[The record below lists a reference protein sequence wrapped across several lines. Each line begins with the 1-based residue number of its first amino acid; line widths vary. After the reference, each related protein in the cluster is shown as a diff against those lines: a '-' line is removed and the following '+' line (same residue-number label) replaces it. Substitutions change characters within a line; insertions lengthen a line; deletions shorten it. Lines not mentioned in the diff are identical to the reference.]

1 MITAAV
7 MRARCVFF
15 CPRRFGVCEICF
27 GDLLLLLFFFNL
39 YFISEQAALILKS
52 QPLLTS

>member
-7 MRARCVFF
+7 MRARCVF

-27 GDLLLLLFFFNL
+27 GDLLLLFFFFNL

>member
-7 MRARCVFF
+7 MRARCVF

-27 GDLLLLLFFFNL
+27 GDLLLLLF
-39 YFISEQAALILKS
+39 LICI
-52 QPLLTS
+52 LLVNKLLLF

>member
-7 MRARCVFF
+7 MRARCVF

-27 GDLLLLLFFFNL
+27 GDLLLLLLF
-39 YFISEQAALILKS
+39 LICI
-52 QPLLTS
+52 LLVNKLLLF

>member
-7 MRARCVFF
+7 MRARCVF

-27 GDLLLLLFFFNL
+27 GDLLLLFFF
-39 YFISEQAALILKS
+39 LICI
-52 QPLLTS
+52 LLVNKLLLF

>member
-7 MRARCVFF
+7 MRARCVF
-15 CPRRFGVCEICF
+15 CPRRFGVCEISF
-27 GDLLLLLFFFNL
+27 GDLLLLLLFFNL

>member
-7 MRARCVFF
+7 MRARCVF

-27 GDLLLLLFFFNL
+27 GDLLLLLFFNL